1 MDINFEHTLNYP
13 QLLFMERPFEDLM
26 IPPLQILGYSIVPAA
41 DAIKLQSSSCFTFH
55 MDGPWFPSSQRGGIL
70 WTTILRWSC
79 FCCHVFWIP
88 VLLAKWL
95 RICIPKL
102 SMASE
107 SIGSYDY
114 RIGCKGGSQS
124 SPRDFM
130 ESLSTFGFHESNVG
144 INRTAS
150 LHLYRRLGFPS
161 PLLSL
166 IDWYPAFRQYQM
178 TTAAGLSSFYTLG
191 SLPRSLWHVYP
202 SVPFIPKLPEGKI
215 NRKARGVKTIVRTAS
230 PALLGATGPT
240 TPIRPWGPLKARE
253 DHNFGW
259 SFWAVDNLSVVANS
273 HSCYNNYL

>member
-1 MDINFEHTLNYP
+1 
-13 QLLFMERPFEDLM
+13 M

-55 MDGPWFPSSQRGGIL
+55 MDGPWFSSSQRGWHSL
-70 WTTILRWSC
+70 DNYPT
-79 FCCHVFWIP
+79 V
-88 VLLAKWL
+88 VLLLLSCILDPSVARQVTAQMRKSS
-95 RICIPKL
+95 ICIPKL

-166 IDWYPAFRQYQM
+166 ID
-178 TTAAGLSSFYTLG
+178 
-191 SLPRSLWHVYP
+191 
-202 SVPFIPKLPEGKI
+202 
-215 NRKARGVKTIVRTAS
+215 
-230 PALLGATGPT
+230 
-240 TPIRPWGPLKARE
+240 
-253 DHNFGW
+253 
-259 SFWAVDNLSVVANS
+259 
-273 HSCYNNYL
+273 